1 MIFVDTSFFIALL
14 DPQDTNHPR
23 AVEAFQAF
31 QGKRLSD
38 LLLTTNNV
46 VLETITVARYEVG
59 HALAVKAGQLLYDG
73 KLARLHR
80 STAEEEAAGFAY
92 LQKHADKEYSAV
104 DCLSFAVMEKLGI
117 HEALAF
123 DSDFGHRFVMRPGP
137 KTG

>member
-14 DPQDTNHPR
+14 DPQDRNHPR
-23 AVEAFQAF
+23 AVEAFRVF

-38 LLLTTNNV
+38 LLVTTTNV

-59 HALAVKAGQLLYDG
+59 HALAVKVGQLLYDE
-73 KLARLHR
+73 KLGRLHR
-80 STAEEEAAGFAY
+80 TTAEEEAAGFAY
-92 LQKHADKEYSAV
+92 LQRHADKEYSAV

-137 KTG
+137 TTE